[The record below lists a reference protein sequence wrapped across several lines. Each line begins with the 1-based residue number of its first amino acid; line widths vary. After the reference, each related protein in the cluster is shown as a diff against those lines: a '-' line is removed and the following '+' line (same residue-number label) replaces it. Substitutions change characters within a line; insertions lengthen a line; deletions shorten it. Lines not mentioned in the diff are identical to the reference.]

1 MVLRQGSDEFRA
13 PFAPFRAALGGWL
26 TWFRALAFVVPSA
39 LVLGFRRWGRQ
50 PFEGVD
56 YVVNRHSVHLGT
68 PDVAGVHDP
77 SSNPFQRGGVEALD
91 S

>member
-1 MVLRQGSDEFRA
+1 
-13 PFAPFRAALGGWL
+13 
-26 TWFRALAFVVPSA
+26 VPSA